1 MKLNTRILAGGSLGI
16 LSLLYIRVVNSL
28 LLSIFHNTR
37 NRGGEKWEAGEGK
50 RQLWAGQQCF
60 MGSGQPFFS
69 PHLPLSKAL
78 RLFIQLARQAALQ

>member
-1 MKLNTRILAGGSLGI
+1 MGI

-60 MGSGQPFFS
+60 HGLWSTLFLSSLTSIQSSEAVHTAGKAGS
-69 PHLPLSKAL
+69 
-78 RLFIQLARQAALQ
+78 AAMSWACF